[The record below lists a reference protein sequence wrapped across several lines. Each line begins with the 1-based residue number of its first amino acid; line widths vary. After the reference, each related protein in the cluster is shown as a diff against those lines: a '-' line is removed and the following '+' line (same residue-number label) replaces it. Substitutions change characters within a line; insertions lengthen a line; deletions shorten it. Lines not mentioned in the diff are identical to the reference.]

1 MKGLYLEN
9 ILIWIYEE
17 IKSGDKKEYRKQILK
32 MILTEL
38 NKNISEN
45 IFEVKIKGFKII
57 AHMYTDN
64 DNIESIYIDYNLN
77 NYTCRISFA
86 GKYELNIKLNKQII
100 LENI

>member
-17 IKSGDKKEYRKQILK
+17 VKLSDKKEYRKQILK
-32 MILTEL
+32 MILAEL

-45 IFEVKIKGFKII
+45 IFEVKIKGLKII
-57 AHMYTDN
+57 AHMYTSN
-64 DNIESIYIDYNLN
+64 DDIESIYIDYNLN
-77 NYTCRISFA
+77 DYTCKISFA
-86 GKYELNIKLNKQII
+86 GKYELNIRLNKQII

>member
-17 IKSGDKKEYRKQILK
+17 VNSSDKKEYRKQILK

-38 NKNISEN
+38 NNNISEN
-45 IFEVKIKGFKII
+45 IFEIKIKGLKII
-57 AHMYTDN
+57 AHMYTNNGD
-64 DNIESIYIDYNLN
+64 IESIYIDYNLN
-77 NYTCRISFA
+77 NYTCRINFA
-86 GKYELNIKLNKQII
+86 GKYELNIRLNKQII